1 MQIPVCVRELTQQ
14 TLLLHV
20 PGYASEGL
28 GVVPNAPGSPFKNG
42 RQLSA
47 EFEAFLHC

>member
-1 MQIPVCVRELTQQ
+1 M
-14 TLLLHV
+14 LLLHV

-28 GVVPNAPGSPFKNG
+28 GVVPIARGSPFKNG